1 MGESDATPGYP
12 VGKSDRGLLAK
23 YEYLQIVLSLYPTL
37 FSLDEK
43 NCGRHRRR
51 EELLKKK
58 AMRERD
64 AAHGIHQLVLVHGH
78 ERAREMV
85 PERQRLLVDI
95 AAEVLADER
104 QNIGISYTGFCLT
117 SLPHKR
123 LPDDRAWQK
132 HGHRVT
138 LLVEPG
144 RLKTTKGEM
153 RLYGVPYGAR
163 ARMILLYLQTQAVRT
178 NSPQVALGRSMRH
191 WMERMGLAVGGETA
205 RSLREQS
212 ARISACTLKF
222 FWEGDD
228 DNARGF
234 KRGAIVDSGLQFAAG
249 DGAQGSLWED
259 QVTLDPIFYKAL
271 RDHPVPLQEA
281 AIRQLRDRS
290 MSLDLY
296 VWLAWRLHTIAK
308 PTPISWAAIHTQFGA
323 GFDKLFHFKPRFGE
337 ALAAAVAAYP
347 EARVELEEKKGI
359 TLYPSRPPVARLTS
373 PALSGGLTGAI
384 A

>member
-1 MGESDATPGYP
+1 
-12 VGKSDRGLLAK
+12 VGDIQKED
-23 YEYLQIVLSLYPTL
+23 
-37 FSLDEK
+37 
-43 NCGRHRRR
+43 
-51 EELLKKK
+51 LLKKK
-58 AMRERD
+58 GMKQGD
-64 AAHGIHQLVLVHGH
+64 AAQGVHQLVLVHGH
-78 ERAREMV
+78 ERARQMV
-85 PERQRLLVDI
+85 PENRRLLVDI
-95 AAEVLADER
+95 AAEVMADER

-123 LPDDRAWQK
+123 LPDDQAWQK

-144 RLKTTKGEM
+144 RLKTAKDGM

-178 NSPQVALGRSMRH
+178 GSPQVALGRSMRN

-205 RSLREQS
+205 QSLREQS

-222 FWEGDD
+222 FWEGDED
-228 DNARGF
+228 SARGF
-234 KRGAIVDSGLQFAAG
+234 KRGAIVDSGLQFAVG
-249 DGAQGSLWED
+249 DGAQGTLWED
-259 QVTLDPIFYKAL
+259 QVTLDPVFYKAL

-296 VWLAWRLHTIAK
+296 VWLAWRLHTLIK
-308 PTPISWAAIHTQFGA
+308 LTPITWTAVHAQFGA
-323 GFDKLFHFKPRFGE
+323 GFDKLFHFKPRFTE

-347 EARVELEEKKGI
+347 EAHVELDEHGVI
-359 TLYPSRPPVARLTS
+359 LRPSRPPVARLVPS
-373 PALSGGLTGAI
+373 AGLIG
-384 A
+384 